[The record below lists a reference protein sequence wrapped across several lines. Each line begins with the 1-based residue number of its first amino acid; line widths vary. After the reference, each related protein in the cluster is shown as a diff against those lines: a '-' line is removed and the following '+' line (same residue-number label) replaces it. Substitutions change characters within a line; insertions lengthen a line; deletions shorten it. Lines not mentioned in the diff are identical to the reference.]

1 MTVPDELIEPMENLL
16 DKFKAH
22 GFKFTGYDQE
32 GGEELELV
40 FPNPQSTR
48 ECDSDDYE
56 ELRDALAT
64 QYSVGDEDE
73 SLNYDVEVQRI
84 KRKGKIAPELKVK
97 LDVSRSWVNYD
108 REDMSEEFD
117 IDEYEPE
124 GNFQKKCPAY
134 KDMTRA
140 NKIKMLGLEDCHTH
154 EVGTFSGSG
163 DSGDYEPSGGTLG
176 NTDFQSWICGKVE
189 SLMESAQPNFN
200 NEGSYGSVN
209 MSVTDGV
216 ITLNLECNVGFQDT
230 EQMADL
236 EEII

>member
-16 DKFKAH
+16 GKFKAH
-22 GFKFTGYDQE
+22 GFKFTGYDQDC
-32 GGEELELV
+32 GVELELV

-73 SLNYDVEVQRI
+73 CLNYDVEVQRI

-97 LDVSRSWVNYD
+97 LDVNRSWVNYD
-108 REDMSEEFD
+108 REDMSDEFD
-117 IDEYEPE
+117 IDEYEPD
-124 GNFQKKCPAY
+124 GNLY
-134 KDMTRA
+134 NDISRA
-140 NKIKMLGLEDCHTH
+140 DKVKMLGLEDVESH

-176 NTDFQSWICGKVE
+176 NTDFQSWIYGKVE
-189 SLMESAQPNFN
+189 SLMESASPNFN